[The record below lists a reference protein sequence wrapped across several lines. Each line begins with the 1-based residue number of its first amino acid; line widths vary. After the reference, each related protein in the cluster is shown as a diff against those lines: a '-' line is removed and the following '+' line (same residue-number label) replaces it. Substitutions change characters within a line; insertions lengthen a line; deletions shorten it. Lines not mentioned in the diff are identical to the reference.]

1 MIVIALYFQMFF
13 KGRLIISGI
22 SCQSDG
28 VFITHKFKKIHLVH
42 MPVFIQAMAFQK
54 CLVHLLHL
62 REQPV
67 ILKDTAAA
75 FCLVLHI

>member
-1 MIVIALYFQMFF
+1 
-13 KGRLIISGI
+13 
-22 SCQSDG
+22 
-28 VFITHKFKKIHLVH
+28 